1 MTGNGYSVPLADPM
15 LEEDEASAT
24 LDEPVLG
31 PTPIPRPI
39 PGLCAVPL
47 PDGCYRLSF
56 TPSPAIK
63 GIYHGTL
70 RVDRAE
76 GKLVVSGDLYFFP
89 PVLHGDDPDQAD
101 TSGRPALGRVGL
113 IPPILKT
120 YGIPIY
126 PRRRYH
132 SYLKAT
138 KVSLISFA
146 KGGRCTAAITFEQY
160 NYTQPPAGQFNG
172 SFPPAPGSKTVTIRF
187 SVAPA
192 PSLSWPGK
200 YYTGEWFEGGVSKGS
215 VSLGWVSSRF
225 RRCTIE
231 IDTLVDAVAPQGVPA
246 LGGSGTETFQT
257 MLASAGWSAVVL
269 YDQTAIPKPA
279 GVANHKDCWTDGA
292 LHGLM
297 QSVRKPSTNLD
308 TEWRLHLV
316 VVPGKMSCSRG
327 KMYDSIDVPRE
338 GVVSYSDDGYPTSH
352 SSFFGSAA
360 NKTQR
365 KVPRAYI
372 RSASHELVHGFNQ
385 IHQEQEG
392 GADNSIMTTT
402 PSVADVLGT
411 ATTGDPGVF
420 PDDIK
425 LTVNQN
431 VRHHMIHFPDPVV
444 RPGGH
449 TFASW
454 ASGAAV
460 PQADRYELG
469 PDVARLEVSA
479 ENGQVE
485 LGEPV
490 VVAWELT
497 NTSQEALPAPT
508 HVTTESLY
516 ATIAVIDEAGSR
528 RPLSP
533 FVIECE
539 ASRIAPLEPAAS
551 VSASTRLY
559 WSSDG
564 FAFERP
570 GRYTVELTVD
580 WTVDGRPLTVRG
592 ETGVIVSYPTSD
604 GANDAAA
611 RLLDPEVGKWVALGG
626 NAPHLTEA
634 VTRLNDVRVMAEG
647 FAEDDSAESGVRAL
661 RGYEGLLPET
671 DRG

>member
-1 MTGNGYSVPLADPM
+1 MTDNAYSVPLADPV
-15 LEEDEASAT
+15 LEEDEASVT
-24 LDEPVLG
+24 LDHPAPG
-31 PTPIPRPI
+31 PTTIPEP
-39 PGLCAVPL
+39 CSVPL
-47 PDGCYRLSF
+47 PDGCYRLSV
-56 TPSPAIK
+56 TPTPATR
-63 GIYHGTL
+63 GVYHGTL

-89 PVLHGDDPDQAD
+89 QVIQGDAPDQAD
-101 TSGRPALGRVGL
+101 TSGPRALGAVAA
-113 IPPILKT
+113 IPPILKKF
-120 YGIPIY
+120 GIPIY
-126 PRRRYH
+126 PRGRYH
-132 SYLKAT
+132 SYLKARQVRLRSVT
-138 KVSLISFA
+138 LDRKCFA
-146 KGGRCTAAITFEQY
+146 SITFEQY
-160 NYTQPPAGQFNG
+160 NYTQPPVGQFNG
-172 SFPPAPGSKTVTIRF
+172 SFPPTPGTRTVTLRF
-187 SVAPA
+187 SLVPA
-192 PSLSWPGK
+192 PSPRWPGN

-215 VSLGWVSSRF
+215 VALGWVSSHF

-231 IDTLVDAVAPQGVPA
+231 VDTLVDAVAPQAVPA
-246 LGGSGTETFQT
+246 LVGSGSESFQT
-257 MLASAGWSAVVL
+257 MLASAGWSASVG

-297 QSVRKPSTNLD
+297 QTVRNPGTDLD
-308 TEWRLHLV
+308 VEWRLHLV

-338 GVVSYSDDGYPTSH
+338 GVVSYSDDGYPTTH

-360 NKTQR
+360 GKMQR
-365 KVPRAYI
+365 DIPRAFL
-372 RSASHELVHGFNQ
+372 RSACHELVHGFNQ

-431 VRHHMIHFPDPVV
+431 VRHHMVHFPDPVV

-460 PQADRYELG
+460 PQADRFELG
-469 PDVARLEVSA
+469 PDLARLEVSA

-490 VVAWELT
+490 LVAWELT
-497 NTSQEALPAPT
+497 NTSEETLPAPT

-516 ATIAVIDEAGSR
+516 AKVAVIDEAGRR
-528 RPLSP
+528 RPQSP
-533 FVIECE
+533 FVIQCE
-539 ASRIAPLEPAAS
+539 ASRIAPLDPGAS

-559 WSSDG
+559 WSSEG

-570 GRYTVELTVD
+570 GRYTVELRVD
-580 WTVDGRPLTVRG
+580 WTIDGRPLTVRG
-592 ETGVIVSYPTSD
+592 ETGVVVNYPTSD
-604 GANDAAA
+604 AANDASVH
-611 RLLDPEVGKWVALGG
+611 LLHPEVGKWVALGG
-626 NAPHLTEA
+626 DAPHLTDA
-634 VTRLNDVRVMAEG
+634 VSRLNGVQGMAAEG
-647 FAEDDSAESGVRAL
+647 FAEGDSGASAVKAL
-661 RGYEGLLPET
+661 RGYEGLLPEA
-671 DRG
+671 GQG